1 MTFAT
6 WDSSGAARRLPVTPC
21 ILLKL
26 STLRGLMRCAGGGGA
41 VHNGA
46 QMPPVGAALLLV
58 LSYFGPASSQ
68 DTIAGSG
75 GGGIPILLTAGRG
88 AIALGMCA
96 TARTW

>member
-1 MTFAT
+1 
-6 WDSSGAARRLPVTPC
+6 
-21 ILLKL
+21 
-26 STLRGLMRCAGGGGA
+26 
-41 VHNGA
+41 VHSGA

-68 DTIAGSG
+68 DTIFGNG
-75 GGGIPILLTAGRG
+75 GGGIPILLIAARG